1 MRVQT
6 NRVATEMQNYQS
18 TDGHITR
25 KKKHRALIIA
35 ELFCFD
41 EFSEW
46 PRSIFTFWLEKE
58 KRAMNIMMRCL
69 GRKKKV
75 TT

>member
-25 KKKHRALIIA
+25 KKNTVRSSSLNFFVSTSSQNGLDRYL
-35 ELFCFD
+35 LF
-41 EFSEW
+41 
-46 PRSIFTFWLEKE
+46 
-58 KRAMNIMMRCL
+58 
-69 GRKKKV
+69 G
-75 TT
+75 

>member
-25 KKKHRALIIA
+25 KNTVRSSSLNFFVSTSSQNGLDRYL
-35 ELFCFD
+35 LF
-41 EFSEW
+41 
-46 PRSIFTFWLEKE
+46 
-58 KRAMNIMMRCL
+58 
-69 GRKKKV
+69 G
-75 TT
+75 